1 LFNNNFYLKIKQSWN
16 TISVKQL
23 QEVSTMQFKKLR
35 EALKGEGF
43 GILTEIDIKAT
54 LKKKL
59 DVDFYNYKILG
70 ACNPSF
76 AYKALLAEDKI
87 GTMLPCNVIVQEKA
101 EGQVEVSAVD
111 PLASM
116 QAIENKNLL
125 DIATEIRAR
134 LQKVIEQL

>member
-1 LFNNNFYLKIKQSWN
+1 MEYYFSK
-16 TISVKQL
+16 TIAGSFDNAIQKV
-23 QEVSTMQFKKLR
+23 T
-35 EALKGEGF
+35 EALKAEGF

-70 ACNPSF
+70 ACNPPF
-76 AYKALLAEDKI
+76 AYKALLAEDKV
-87 GTMLPCNVIVQEKA
+87 GTMLPCNVIVQEKKS
-101 EGQVEVSAVD
+101 GQVEVSAVD

-116 QAIENKNLL
+116 QAIENEELAG
-125 DIATEIRAR
+125 IAKEISSR